1 MDDNTVFSIEKGL
14 DRLAEINQKLSDQNI
29 SLDEAMN
36 LYAEGVKLSKQ
47 CKDSLEDTK
56 KKIIEIDPTLVQ

>member
-1 MDDNTVFSIEKGL
+1 MDDKTVFSIEKGL

>member
-36 LYAEGVKLSKQ
+36 LYAESVKLSKQ

>member
-1 MDDNTVFSIEKGL
+1 MDDNTVVSIEKGL